1 MMKWKSTRILLT
13 CVALLFF
20 GFYAGVA
27 FLGQNWSDQGR
38 YLITLLGLLL
48 TIVLCAATLLL
59 LFKLIG
65 KLWDLLVARQNA
77 EFKAD
82 SAQDA
87 SDEPSS
93 NKQE

>member
-13 CVALLFF
+13 CVALLLF

-82 SAQDA
+82 STQDA
-87 SDEPSS
+87 GDEPAS
-93 NKQE
+93 NRQE

>member
-48 TIVLCAATLLL
+48 TIVLCAAAVVV

-82 SAQDA
+82 STQDA
-87 SDEPSS
+87 GDEPSS